1 MLNWFTP
8 KNINYFYQEEI
19 TMGIVYGYAR
29 VSTTGQCLDRQLDAL
44 IQAGVDK
51 DLIYTE
57 KMSGTK
63 SNRLKL
69 KALLNILELGDTV
82 YIESLNRLG
91 RSSADLI
98 TLMQTFSDMGVTLV
112 SLKEQLDFSSA
123 SGKMIA
129 QFLAVLAEFERSC
142 IVERVNE
149 GLAAARARGRVGGR
163 PATPDKIIDK
173 ALKMYDLHNLT
184 VSEICRACGISRP
197 TLYKALRERENKKE
211 LEEMD
216 NQD

>member
-1 MLNWFTP
+1 M
-8 KNINYFYQEEI
+8 I
-19 TMGIVYGYAR
+19 YGYAR
-29 VSTTGQCLDRQLDAL
+29 VSTEEQCLDRQIDQLKKVG
-44 IQAGVDK
+44 IEEEY
-51 DLIYTE
+51 IYKE
-57 KMSGTK
+57 KMSGAK
-63 SNRLKL
+63 SNRPKL
-69 KALLNILELGDTV
+69 KALLNVLEQGDTV

-98 TLMQTFSDMGVTLV
+98 TLMQTFANMGVTLI

-123 SGKMIA
+123 AGKMMA
-129 QFLAVLAEFERSC
+129 QFLAILAEFERNC

-163 PATPDKIIDK
+163 PKTPDKIIDK

-211 LEEMD
+211 LEEMND
-216 NQD
+216 QD

>member
-1 MLNWFTP
+1 
-8 KNINYFYQEEI
+8 
-19 TMGIVYGYAR
+19 MGIVYGYAR
-29 VSTTGQCLDRQLDAL
+29 VSTTGQCLDRQFDAL

-63 SNRLKL
+63 SNRPKL

-98 TLMQTFSDMGVTLV
+98 TLMQTFSDMGVTLI

-123 SGKMIA
+123 AGKMIA
-129 QFLAVLAEFERSC
+129 QFLAILAEFERNC
-142 IVERVNE
+142 IVERVKE
-149 GLAAARARGRVGGR
+149 GLSAARARGRIGGR
-163 PATPDKIIDK
+163 PATPEKILDK

-184 VSEICRACGISRP
+184 VSEICRACGISRT
-197 TLYKALRERENKKE
+197 TLYKALRQREEKQE
-211 LEEMD
+211 LESID
-216 NQD
+216 NQ

>member
-1 MLNWFTP
+1 M
-8 KNINYFYQEEI
+8 I
-19 TMGIVYGYAR
+19 YGYAR
-29 VSTTGQCLDRQLDAL
+29 VSTEEQCLDRQIDQLKKVGIEEDY
-44 IQAGVDK
+44 
-51 DLIYTE
+51 IYKE

-63 SNRLKL
+63 SNRPKL
-69 KALLNILELGDTV
+69 KALLNVLEQGDTV

-98 TLMQTFSDMGVTLV
+98 TLMQTFSDMGVTLI

-123 SGKMIA
+123 AGKMIA
-129 QFLAVLAEFERSC
+129 QFLAILAEFERNC
-142 IVERVNE
+142 IVERVKE
-149 GLAAARARGRVGGR
+149 GLSAARARGRVGGR
-163 PATPDKIIDK
+163 PATPEKILDK

-216 NQD
+216 NQ

>member
-1 MLNWFTP
+1 MA
-8 KNINYFYQEEI
+8 I
-19 TMGIVYGYAR
+19 YGYAR
-29 VSTTGQCLDRQLDAL
+29 VSTEEQCLDRQ
-44 IQAGVDK
+44 VDQLRK
-51 DLIYTE
+51 IGIDEENIYKE

-63 SNRLKL
+63 SNRPKL
-69 KALLNILELGDTV
+69 KALISAVEEGDVV

-98 TLMQTFSDMGVTLV
+98 SLMQTFNNMNVTLI
-112 SLKEQLDFSSA
+112 SLKENLDFSTA
-123 SGKMIA
+123 AGKMIA
-129 QFLAVLAEFERSC
+129 QFLAILAEFERNC

-163 PATPDKIIDK
+163 PKTPDKIIDK

-211 LEEMD
+211 LEEMND
-216 NQD
+216 QD

>member
-1 MLNWFTP
+1 M
-8 KNINYFYQEEI
+8 I
-19 TMGIVYGYAR
+19 YGYAR
-29 VSTTGQCLDRQLDAL
+29 VSTEEQCLDRQIDQLKKVG
-44 IQAGVDK
+44 IEEEY
-51 DLIYTE
+51 IYKE

-63 SNRLKL
+63 SNRPKL
-69 KALLNILELGDTV
+69 KALLNVLEQGDTV

-98 TLMQTFSDMGVTLV
+98 TLMQTFANMGVSLI

-123 SGKMIA
+123 AGKMMA
-129 QFLAVLAEFERSC
+129 QFLAILAEFERNC

-149 GLAAARARGRVGGR
+149 GLAAARARGRIGGR
-163 PATPDKIIDK
+163 PATPEKTLDK
-173 ALKMYDLHNLT
+173 ALKMYDMHNLT

>member
-1 MLNWFTP
+1 
-8 KNINYFYQEEI
+8 
-19 TMGIVYGYAR
+19 MGIVYGYAR

-51 DLIYTE
+51 NFIYTE

-63 SNRLKL
+63 SNRPKL
-69 KALLNILELGDTV
+69 KALLNILEPGDTV

-163 PATPDKIIDK
+163 PKTPEKTLTK
-173 ALKMYDLHNLT
+173 ALEMYKLHNLT
-184 VSEICRACGISRP
+184 VAEICRACGISRP
-197 TLYKALRERENKKE
+197 TFYHALREQEEKQE
-211 LEEMD
+211 LELLDKE
-216 NQD
+216 

>member
-1 MLNWFTP
+1 
-8 KNINYFYQEEI
+8 
-19 TMGIVYGYAR
+19 MGIVYGYAR

-44 IQAGVDK
+44 IQVGVDK
-51 DLIYTE
+51 DLIYCE

-63 SNRLKL
+63 SIRPKL
-69 KALLNILELGDTV
+69 KALLGVLESGDTV

-98 TLMQTFSDMGVTLV
+98 SLMQTFANMGVTLI

-123 SGKMIA
+123 AGKMMA
-129 QFLAVLAEFERSC
+129 QFLAILAEFERNC

-149 GLAAARARGRVGGR
+149 GLAAARARGRIGGR
-163 PATPDKIIDK
+163 PATPEKTLDK
-173 ALKMYDLHNLT
+173 ALKMYDMHNLT

-197 TLYKALRERENKKE
+197 TLYKALSERENKKE